1 MTKVIKTFKEIISE
15 GIRPGDIWIGK
26 YFTLSNVDDGI
37 YIEHEEG
44 SFDCEGILM
53 YPSDEFELQPKQY
66 YIEYAMS
73 ELLAGKEIESV
84 VTGKRCKIECE
95 GSSYFSDGA
104 KIVVFSLD
112 ELRGKWYIND

>member
-44 SFDCEGILM
+44 SFDCEGILI

-84 VTGKRCKIECE
+84 VTGKRCKLECK
-95 GSSYFSDGA
+95 GSSYFSDCT
-104 KIVVFSLD
+104 KIVIFSLD

>member
-1 MTKVIKTFKEIISE
+1 MAKVIKTFKEIISE

-26 YFTLSNVDDGI
+26 YFILSNVDDGI

-73 ELLAGKEIESV
+73 ELLTGKEIESV
-84 VTGKRCKIECE
+84 VTGRKYKLECK
-95 GSSYFSDGA
+95 GSDYFSDGT
-104 KIVVFSLD
+104 KIVIFSLD

>member
-26 YFTLSNVDDGI
+26 YFTLSNEDDGI

-44 SFDCEGILM
+44 SFDCEGILI
-53 YPSDEFELQPKQY
+53 YPSDKFELQPQQY
-66 YIEYAMS
+66 YIDYAMS

-84 VTGKRCKIECE
+84 VTGKRCKLECKD
-95 GSSYFSDGA
+95 GSYFSDCT
-104 KIVVFSLD
+104 KIAIFSLD

>member
-84 VTGKRCKIECE
+84 VTGKKCKLECK
-95 GSSYFSDGA
+95 GSSYFADGT
-104 KIVVFSLD
+104 KIVIFSLD

>member
-15 GIRPGDIWIGK
+15 GIRPGDIWRGE
-26 YFTLSNVDDGI
+26 YFILSNEDDGI
-37 YIEHEEG
+37 YIERVEG
-44 SFDCEGILM
+44 SFDCDGILM
-53 YPSDEFELQPKQY
+53 YPSDEFELQPRQY

-84 VTGKRCKIECE
+84 VTGRKFSLECE
-95 GSSYFSDGA
+95 GSSYFSDGT
-104 KIVVFSLD
+104 KIVMFNLI

>member
-26 YFTLSNVDDGI
+26 YFTLSNEDDGI
-37 YIEHEEG
+37 YIEHEDG
-44 SFDCEGILM
+44 SFDCEGILIN
-53 YPSDEFELQPKQY
+53 PSDEFELQPKQY

-95 GSSYFSDGA
+95 SSSYFSDGT

>member
-1 MTKVIKTFKEIISE
+1 MAKVIKTFKEIISE
-15 GIRPGDIWIGK
+15 GIRPGDIWRGE
-26 YFTLSNVDDGI
+26 YFILSNMDDGI

-44 SFDCEGILM
+44 SFDCDGILI
-53 YPSDEFELQPKQY
+53 YPSDKFELQPKQY

-73 ELLAGKEIESV
+73 ELLVGKEIESV

-95 GSSYFSDGA
+95 GSSYFSDGT

>member
-1 MTKVIKTFKEIISE
+1 MIKVIKTFKEIISE

-26 YFTLSNVDDGI
+26 YFILSNVDDGI

-84 VTGKRCKIECE
+84 VTGRKYKLEFK
-95 GSSYFSDGA
+95 GSDYFSDGTKTA
-104 KIVVFSLD
+104 VFILD
-112 ELRGKWYIND
+112 ELKGKWYIND